1 MIEPPETPSR
11 GPTHTEPS
19 TLYSVQ
25 MSPKHRPDKQVNF
38 SIPPQTSSFEAESET
53 VSELQD
59 DLGLSQTQPTFRISM
74 PVHSTPATTADS
86 YSTLRRPLSRNDLS
100 EPRGSAHRFT
110 QSTNSNLV
118 NGQHPRKSSVKLA
131 EHGQKHVDG
140 QPYADDESPVLSD
153 NSGSRKR
160 TRDIGLDYEP
170 EALLT
175 KTLSDL
181 QNEPFL
187 YDPAELHDSVP
198 GGANHIHALDQQ
210 LSGLHE
216 LSEAKRKALF
226 MTQNDDDWE
235 QTGQWFVDRFQAS
248 VKQIQQIRLERRHLS
263 LNFEDEIRRRH
274 AAVRHAE
281 DVVNK
286 ELKELHQGGGA
297 LLKGREPM
305 SRSGTP
311 VKAAGGL

>member
-11 GPTHTEPS
+11 GPTHTETS

-25 MSPKHRPDKQVNF
+25 MSPKPRPDKQVNF

-74 PVHSTPATTADS
+74 PVHSNPATTADS
-86 YSTLRRPLSRNDLS
+86 YSTLRRPLSRNELS

-118 NGQHPRKSSVKLA
+118 NGQHLRKSSVKLA

-140 QPYADDESPVLSD
+140 QPYADDVSPVLSD

-198 GGANHIHALDQQ
+198 GGADHIHTLDQQ
-210 LSGLHE
+210 LSGLNE

-263 LNFEDEIRRRH
+263 LTFEDEIRQRH

-297 LLKGREPM
+297 LLKGREPT